1 MEGVEKSEAAYVDD
15 EIAQAQVKIW
25 RILFGFTEMAA
36 AKCAVELGIPDI
48 LENHGDPMTLSQLSS
63 ALNCSS
69 TALFR
74 IMRFLMNRG
83 IFQEKITKQ
92 GSMGYAQTALSRLL
106 TKDGNESLASM
117 LLFQSSSAIIAPWHY
132 LSSRVLDDKTSA
144 FVRAHGMDIWQ
155 HGAENPD
162 DAKLLDEAM
171 ASDTRRT
178 IPAVLEGCPEIF
190 DGLSSVVNVGG
201 GDGTA
206 LRILIKACPWIRGIN
221 FDLPRVVAAAP
232 ECEGMEHV
240 GGDMF
245 TSVPKANAAFLKW
258 ILHDWNDDECIQIL
272 KNCREAI
279 SEYGSAG
286 KVIIVEAVIEEKGGD
301 ELKDGGLV
309 LDMVML
315 AQTDKGKERTAE
327 EWTYVLREAGFTR
340 HTIKNIQSVLSVIEA
355 FP

>member
-1 MEGVEKSEAAYVDD
+1 
-15 EIAQAQVKIW
+15 
-25 RILFGFTEMAA
+25 
-36 AKCAVELGIPDI
+36 
-48 LENHGDPMTLSQLSS
+48 
-63 ALNCSS
+63 
-69 TALFR
+69 
-74 IMRFLMNRG
+74 MNRG

-245 TSVPKANAAFLKW
+245 TSVPKANAAFLKVTT
-258 ILHDWNDDECIQIL
+258 LE
-272 KNCREAI
+272 
-279 SEYGSAG
+279 
-286 KVIIVEAVIEEKGGD
+286 
-301 ELKDGGLV
+301 
-309 LDMVML
+309 
-315 AQTDKGKERTAE
+315 
-327 EWTYVLREAGFTR
+327 
-340 HTIKNIQSVLSVIEA
+340 
-355 FP
+355 